1 MSQVDLFCVFLR
13 YERFYSLKNEV
24 ELDLN
29 WLKIRREAALLIPLF
44 LLRKIKV
51 LHDTMDLL
59 KS

>member
-44 LLRKIKV
+44 FF
-51 LHDTMDLL
+51 L
-59 KS
+59 KKN